1 MPPPVGRWT
10 VGTIFAAAVIQGMVL
25 VTFPAMST
33 ILTSR
38 EYYRLSHAQYGIV
51 FAPQVV
57 CAIVASL
64 IAAELM
70 QRIGTKR
77 VYLYGLIADSVSM
90 ALFYGSSFV
99 VADRALAHVALL
111 LATASLGAGF
121 GLAVPALNTLTSNLF
136 PRDTDRAILV
146 LNALLGAGTVLAPAL
161 SALFIGLHVWSLL
174 PLSALAAL
182 VVLTS
187 ASVRIPFADSPS
199 AAASRKAGALPPR
212 FWLYAAA
219 ALLYGIIETMN
230 GNWAELLMTHTL
242 GATAALASVALTG
255 FWAGVTG
262 GRLLFATLERR
273 LADRYTF
280 RFLPFLCAGAL
291 TLVARLGPREE
302 ALGIFAFVVAGVGCS
317 ALLPLTISFSQEEFA
332 RIGAVVAGLLI
343 AFYQVGYGIAAF
355 GAGTVHQDTH
365 ASLSAIFAGAA
376 LVAVALG
383 LLATFAIRGPKERTA
398 PEQSSASTP

>member
-1 MPPPVGRWT
+1 M
-10 VGTIFAAAVIQGMVL
+10 AL

-38 EYYRLSHAQYGIV
+38 AYHRLSHAQYGVV

-64 IAAELM
+64 LAAELM
-70 QRIGTKR
+70 RRIGTKR
-77 VYLYGLIADSVSM
+77 IYLYGLIADSISM

-99 VADRALAHVALL
+99 LAERTLAYVALL

-121 GLAVPALNTLTSNLF
+121 GLAVPALNTLVSKLF
-136 PRDTDRAILV
+136 PRNTDRAILM
-146 LNALLGAGTVLAPAL
+146 LNALLGVGTVLAPAL

-174 PLSALAAL
+174 PLSALVAL
-182 VVLTS
+182 VVSTTVS
-187 ASVRIPFADSPS
+187 IRIPLADSPS
-199 AAASRKAGALPPR
+199 ATSRSAGALPPR

-230 GNWAELLMTHTL
+230 GNWAEIMMTRSV

-262 GRLLFATLERR
+262 GRLFFATLERR

-355 GAGTVHQDTH
+355 GAGTLHQDTH
-365 ASLSAIFAGAA
+365 ASLSVIFAAAA

-383 LLATFAIRGPKERTA
+383 LLATFAIRGPKEQTA

>member
-1 MPPPVGRWT
+1 M
-10 VGTIFAAAVIQGMVL
+10 AL

-38 EYYRLSHAQYGIV
+38 AYYRLSHAQYGVV

-64 IAAELM
+64 LAAELM
-70 QRIGTKR
+70 RRIGTKR
-77 VYLYGLIADSVSM
+77 IYLYGLIADSISM

-99 VADRALAHVALL
+99 LAERTLAYVALL

-121 GLAVPALNTLTSNLF
+121 GLAVPALNTLVSKLF
-136 PRDTDRAILV
+136 PRNTDRAILM
-146 LNALLGAGTVLAPAL
+146 LNALLGVGTVLAPAL

-174 PLSALAAL
+174 PLSALVAL
-182 VVLTS
+182 VVSTTVS
-187 ASVRIPFADSPS
+187 IRIPLADSPS
-199 AAASRKAGALPPR
+199 ATSRSAGALPPR

-230 GNWAELLMTHTL
+230 GNWAEIMMTRSV

-262 GRLLFATLERR
+262 GRLFFATLERR

-355 GAGTVHQDTH
+355 GAGTLHQDTH
-365 ASLSAIFAGAA
+365 ASLSVIFAAAA

-383 LLATFAIRGPKERTA
+383 LLATFAIRGPKEQTA